1 MFAARTAA
9 SESRIEDRLP
19 APIRTGR
26 KGKRCPGVHIGSYWD
41 DAEMK
46 KEDKGPLIRTLTVYS
61 VLVLFCFGDI
71 VEAHQRTASTRLQL
85 SGQDVECV
93 WK

>member
-1 MFAARTAA
+1 
-9 SESRIEDRLP
+9 
-19 APIRTGR
+19 
-26 KGKRCPGVHIGSYWD
+26 
-41 DAEMK
+41 MK